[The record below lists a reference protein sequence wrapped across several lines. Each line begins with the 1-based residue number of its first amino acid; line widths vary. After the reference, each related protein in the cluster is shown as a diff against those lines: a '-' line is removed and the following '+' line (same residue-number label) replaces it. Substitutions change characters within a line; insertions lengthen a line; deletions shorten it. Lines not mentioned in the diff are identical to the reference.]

1 LANIA
6 VAFFR
11 VNIIDMKKKVSR
23 GVYLCVRERGRKE
36 ESK

>member
-1 LANIA
+1 LANIT

-11 VNIIDMKKKVSR
+11 VNIIHMKKINR
-23 GVYLCVRERGRKE
+23 GVYLGVRERGRKE